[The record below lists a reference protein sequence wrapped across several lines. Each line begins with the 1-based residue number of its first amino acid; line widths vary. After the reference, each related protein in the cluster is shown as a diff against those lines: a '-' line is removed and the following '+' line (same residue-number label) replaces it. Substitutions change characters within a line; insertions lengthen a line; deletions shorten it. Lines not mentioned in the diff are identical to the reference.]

1 MLSLFTRIN
10 NVIYNKIINI
20 IRISPQMFV
29 NDRGSDPAPAPA
41 PAPALDNTS
50 HRLFNTEIPNDIL
63 AADYELQELVK
74 IVTNSNIKIDNVVL
88 HKRFEA
94 KIANHEDT
102 VFKTKM
108 RLLYV
113 IIANDLYRSI
123 FEEKKLYK
131 SNKTKYLVGVFRY
144 NDYIIR
150 IDDSPYC
157 FLDEQQVIDTIQKH
171 TAIHKAHEDPHIV
184 IPYFTYI
191 NMKKKANGNICDC
204 DHDPCGCSYVGDGT
218 AECISDSDRAD
229 DADTADDGDYSRV
242 FYNRLRYNTISFSI
256 QPYVKNTE
264 SLHTW
269 AKDNITHNVNINFS
283 KIKIEFFTHLL
294 YKCALLLH
302 KIHSIGIV
310 HGDIKPDNILI
321 EEKKDFNIND
331 PVKSRN
337 FSVYLIDFGL
347 SGKDNV
353 GIGTGG
359 TIPFCHPEFRNIH
372 DTKRT
377 DKYHW
382 NVVKK
387 KHDVWSLGLA
397 FITLYIHDAFYNYY
411 YKYPSYFFNST
422 GYVSMIVLDSVVPP
436 QMRRLFT
443 DMLSY
448 DSISIDDVC
457 DRLRCTN
464 SISPAAADAVAGT
477 GVTAAAAAA
486 AATEEAEAD
495 SVIDVPN
502 TDDIT

>member
-10 NVIYNKIINI
+10 SVIYNKIINI
-20 IRISPQMFV
+20 LRFSHQMFV
-29 NDRGSDPAPAPA
+29 NDRGSETEPETGPETESTPAHAPAHDSEPN
-41 PAPALDNTS
+41 NTS

-63 AADYELQELVK
+63 AADYELQELIK

-113 IIANDLYRSI
+113 IIANNLYRSV

-131 SNKTKYLVGVFRY
+131 SDKTKYLVGVFRY

-157 FLDEQQVIDTIQKH
+157 FFDEEHVITTIQKH
-171 TAIHKAHEDPHIV
+171 TAIHKAHEDTHIV

-191 NMKKKANGNICDC
+191 NMKKNASGNICDC

-218 AECISDSDRAD
+218 AECIADSDRAD
-229 DADTADDGDYSRV
+229 DADTADTSDDGDYSRV

-264 SLHTW
+264 SLYTW
-269 AKDNITHNVNINFS
+269 AKDNITHNVNVHFS

-294 YKCALLLH
+294 YKCALLLQ

-321 EEKKDFNIND
+321 EEKTDFNIND
-331 PVKSRN
+331 PVKCQH

-359 TIPFCHPEFRNIH
+359 TIPYCHPEFRNIR

-377 DKYHW
+377 EKYHW
-382 NVVKK
+382 SVVKK

-397 FITLYIHDAFYNYY
+397 FITLHIHDAFYSYY

-422 GYVSMIVLDSVVPP
+422 GYVSTFVLDSVGIPK
-436 QMRRLFT
+436 MRRLFT

-457 DRLRCTN
+457 DRLHVITQ
-464 SISPAAADAVAGT
+464 P
-477 GVTAAAAAA
+477 VTL
-486 AATEEAEAD
+486 
-495 SVIDVPN
+495 
-502 TDDIT
+502 

>member
-1 MLSLFTRIN
+1 MLSLFTMIKKN
-10 NVIYNKIINI
+10 PIYNKIINI
-20 IRISPQMFV
+20 LRISQQMFV
-29 NDRGSDPAPAPA
+29 NGSGSDTVSEFEN
-41 PAPALDNTS
+41 NTTPEPNNTNNNTNNTNNNTNNTNNTIIQE
-50 HRLFNTEIPNDIL
+50 RKLFNTEIPNDIL
-63 AADYELQELVK
+63 AADYELQELIK
-74 IVTNSNIKIDNVVL
+74 IVTNSNINIDNVVL

-113 IIANDLYRSI
+113 IIANNLYRSV

-131 SNKTKYLVGVFRY
+131 SDKTKYLVGVFRY

-157 FLDEQQVIDTIQKH
+157 FLDEEQVITTIQKH
-171 TAIHKAHEDPHIV
+171 TAIHKVHEDTHIV

-191 NMKKKANGNICDC
+191 NMKKNASGNICGC

-218 AECISDSDRAD
+218 AECIADSDRAD
-229 DADTADDGDYSRV
+229 DADTADTADTSDDGDYSRV

-269 AKDNITHNVNINFS
+269 AKDNITDNVNVHFS
-283 KIKIEFFTHLL
+283 KIKFEFFTHLL

-321 EEKKDFNIND
+321 KEEVDFNIND
-331 PVKSRN
+331 PVKCKH

-353 GIGTGG
+353 GVGTGG
-359 TIPFCHPEFRNIH
+359 TIPYCHPEFRNIR

-377 DKYHW
+377 EKYHW
-382 NVVKK
+382 SVVKK

-397 FITLYIHDAFYNYY
+397 FITLYIHDAFYSYY

-422 GYVSMIVLDSVVPP
+422 GYVSTLVLDSVGSP
-436 QMRRLFT
+436 QMRRLYT
-443 DMLSY
+443 DILSY
-448 DSISIDDVC
+448 DSILIDDVC
-457 DRLRCTN
+457 ERLRTLL
-464 SISPAAADAVAGT
+464 
-477 GVTAAAAAA
+477 
-486 AATEEAEAD
+486 
-495 SVIDVPN
+495 
-502 TDDIT
+502 

>member
-1 MLSLFTRIN
+1 
-10 NVIYNKIINI
+10 VIYNKIINI
-20 IRISPQMFV
+20 IRFSQQMFV
-29 NDRGSDPAPAPA
+29 NDRGSGSDSGSM

-50 HRLFNTEIPNDIL
+50 HRLFNTEISNEIL
-63 AADYELQELVK
+63 AADYELQELIK
-74 IVTNSNIKIDNVVL
+74 IVTNSNINIDNVVL

-113 IIANDLYRSI
+113 IIANNLYRSV

-131 SNKTKYLVGVFRY
+131 SDKTKYLVGVFRY

-157 FLDEQQVIDTIQKH
+157 FFDEQQVIDTIQKH
-171 TAIHKAHEDPHIV
+171 TAIHKAHEDTHIV

-191 NMKKKANGNICDC
+191 NMKKKANGDICDC

-218 AECISDSDRAD
+218 AECIADADRAD
-229 DADTADDGDYSRV
+229 RADSADTADDGDYSRL

-283 KIKIEFFTHLL
+283 KIKTEFFAHLL

-310 HGDIKPDNILI
+310 HGDVKPDNILI
-321 EEKKDFNIND
+321 KEQKDFNIND
-331 PVKSRN
+331 PVKCQY

-359 TIPFCHPEFRNIH
+359 TIPFCHPEFRNIR

-397 FITLYIHDAFYNYY
+397 FITLYIHDAFYSYY

-422 GYVSMIVLDSVVPP
+422 GYVSTLVLDSVVPP

-457 DRLRCTN
+457 DRLRD
-464 SISPAAADAVAGT
+464 SISIDDVCDRLRCTISISAVVVAAAVVAP
-477 GVTAAAAAA
+477 VVVAA
-486 AATEEAEAD
+486 EDAD